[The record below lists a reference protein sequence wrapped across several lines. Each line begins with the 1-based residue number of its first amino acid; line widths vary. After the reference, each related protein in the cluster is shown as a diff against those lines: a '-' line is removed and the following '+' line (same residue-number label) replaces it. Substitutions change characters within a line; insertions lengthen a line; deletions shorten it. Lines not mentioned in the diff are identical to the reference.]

1 MSHKTLMTEPEH
13 QPLRQLD
20 VRRLEPKDAEW
31 WRQLW
36 TDPKPTTLEWTQ
48 MRDSARALNAAIP
61 LDSSRKATL
70 GPLVGSLDLR
80 TRPVHRWY
88 TFKEA
93 FSPDLPT
100 VLIRELGLRGPLNVL
115 DVFGGVATTAL
126 AAQFDESIKSA
137 ISIEYSPF
145 AQFVG
150 ATKLSWPE
158 LDPVRLETM
167 LKVALSY
174 DAAAGGP
181 SPILSSFHNR
191 RVFAHQTVRSLVSA
205 RDHLRRLDLSPAE
218 KNFFL
223 LGLAAVVEDL
233 SGAMKDGRALRIKGN
248 RTRRPTSLAATH
260 PRQPAKGRV
269 KRALAGQW
277 SAMIEDLELLEEHV
291 AQAGRADAVHLR
303 GDARCLSAAHGES
316 LVPDGWADFSC
327 FSPPYLNCLDYTEVY
342 KLELWLLEFVTTH
355 DEFRAIRAGTLRS
368 HPSIRF
374 EPRPMGGGV
383 ESLVLDHAAML
394 SRWMASNSVRRE
406 VARPLIEYF
415 QDMFEV
421 WKQQARVLKKGGVA
435 ACIVA
440 NSTFSRRSR
449 DEYGSHVEEWKFPV
463 LTDSLLAGLAREA
476 GFERAEIWAARDL
489 IPRNTRSASS
499 RESIVLAWR

>member
-1 MSHKTLMTEPEH
+1 MSHRVLTADLEH
-13 QPLRQLD
+13 QLPRQSD
-20 VRRLEPKDAEW
+20 PARLGFKDTEG

-36 TDPKPTTLEWTQ
+36 TDPKPITLEWVQ
-48 MRDSARALNAAIP
+48 MRDSARSLSAAIP
-61 LDSSRKATL
+61 VDWSRNATL

-80 TRPVHRWY
+80 TRPVHRWF

-93 FSPDLPT
+93 FSPDLPAT
-100 VLIRELGLRGPLNVL
+100 IIQELGLRGPLNVL

-126 AAQFDESIKSA
+126 AAQFDESINSV

-158 LDPVRLETM
+158 LDAARIEAM
-167 LKVALSY
+167 LKPALSY
-174 DAAAGGP
+174 DPATGGP
-181 SPILSSFHNR
+181 SPMLSSFRNR
-191 RVFAHQTVRSLVSA
+191 RVFAPQTVRSLVSA
-205 RDHLRRLDLSPAE
+205 RDHVRRLELSPAE
-218 KNFFL
+218 KDFFL

-248 RTRRPTSLAATH
+248 RTRRPTSLAATR
-260 PRQPAKGRV
+260 PRTSASGRV

-277 SAMIEDLELLEEHV
+277 SAMIEDLELLEEH
-291 AQAGRADAVHLR
+291 ATLAARADAVHLR
-303 GDARCLSAAHGES
+303 GDARCLKAAQGES

-342 KLELWLLEFVTTH
+342 KLELWLLEFVTTQ
-355 DEFRAIRAGTLRS
+355 DEFRAIREGTLRS

-374 EPRPMGGGV
+374 ESRPLSDGV
-383 ESLVLDHAAML
+383 ESLVLDHAGML
-394 SRWMASNSVRRE
+394 SRWMASNSMRRE

-415 QDMFEV
+415 EDMFEV
-421 WKQQARVLKKGGVA
+421 WKQQARAVKKGGIA
-435 ACIVA
+435 ACVVA

-449 DEYGSHVEEWKFPV
+449 DEDGGYVEEWRFPV

-476 GFERAEIWAARDL
+476 GFERAEIWTARNL
-489 IPRNTRSASS
+489 IPRNARSAAS
-499 RESIVLAWR
+499 RESVVVAWR